1 MSNMSVHSIARILR
15 LYLRSELLVGEI
27 RLKVQLRKLSLL
39 FFAALIVLMALVFL
53 NIAAYQLM
61 LASWGPIKAPFIL
74 AIANILL
81 AIILVV
87 IAAFSRP
94 GPDLAAA
101 RELRDLT
108 SATLESELKSNPAT
122 AALGSMAGING
133 LNGWDSAR
141 FLVPIISSIIR
152 SLPRR
157 KAGS

>member
-1 MSNMSVHSIARILR
+1 MSIHSITRILR

-27 RLKVQLRKLSLL
+27 RMKVQFRKASLL
-39 FFAALIVLMALVFL
+39 AFAALILLMALVFL
-53 NIAAYQLM
+53 NIASYQLL

-74 AIANILL
+74 AIANLVL

-87 IAAFSRP
+87 MAAFTRP

-108 SATLESELKSNPAT
+108 SETLETELKSNPA
-122 AALGSMAGING
+122 AAAIGSLTGING

-152 SLPRR
+152 SLKRR
-157 KAGS
+157 KAEK

>member
-1 MSNMSVHSIARILR
+1 MSIHSTVRILR

-27 RLKVQLRKLSLL
+27 RLKVQVRKLTLM

-53 NIAAYQLM
+53 NIAAYQLL
-61 LASWGPIKAPFIL
+61 LANWGPIKAPFIL
-74 AIANILL
+74 AVANMLL

-87 IAAFSRP
+87 IATSTRP

-108 SATLESELKSNPAT
+108 SATLETELKSNPAA

-141 FLVPIISSIIR
+141 FLVPIISTIIR
-152 SLPRR
+152 SLRRR

>member
-1 MSNMSVHSIARILR
+1 MSIHSTVRILR

-27 RLKVQLRKLSLL
+27 RLKVQARKLILMI
-39 FFAALIVLMALVFL
+39 FAALIVLMALVFL
-53 NIAAYQLM
+53 NIAAYQLL
-61 LASWGPIKAPFIL
+61 LANWGPIKAPFIL
-74 AIANILL
+74 AIANVLL
-81 AIILVV
+81 AIVLVV
-87 IAAFSRP
+87 VAAFTRP

-108 SATLESELKSNPAT
+108 SATLETELKSNPAA

-152 SLPRR
+152 SLRRR